1 MNLLG
6 IDTSS
11 VASVACVL
19 RADGEAFEAE
29 SSVARLASP
38 PGHAA
43 ELMPAVARCLDRAG
57 LDWSE
62 LDAIAVGVGPG
73 AFTGLRIGVATA
85 RALAQAHGAELR
97 PVSSLAALAAGI
109 DAPVALP
116 VIDARRGEVFAGLYE
131 SGRER
136 WEPFAATPEELAERV
151 AEASLSPSAAGD
163 GAVRFREVLEA
174 AGVSVAP
181 DGSQAH
187 VVSGLSICGL
197 ASTVPSTPPETV
209 LPDYLRLP
217 DAKPS
222 AR

>member
-11 VASVACVL
+11 VASAACVL
-19 RADGEAFEAE
+19 RADGEAFEAGP
-29 SSVARLASP
+29 SVARLASP

-43 ELMPAVARCLDRAG
+43 ELMPAAASCLEQAG
-57 LDWSE
+57 LGWEE
-62 LDAIAVGVGPG
+62 LDVIAVGVGPG

-109 DAPVALP
+109 DASPSLP
-116 VIDARRGEVFAGLYE
+116 VIDARRGEVFAALYE
-131 SGRER
+131 AGEER
-136 WEPFAATPEELAERV
+136 WEPFAAAPEALAERV
-151 AEASLSPSAAGD
+151 AADGRSPMAAGD

-174 AGVSVAP
+174 AGVSVAS
-181 DGSQAH
+181 DGSPAH
-187 VVSGLSICGL
+187 LVSGLSICRL
-197 ASTVPSTPPETV
+197 ASTLPAAPAAAV

-222 AR
+222 VQ